1 MPTAYKDGAYRD
13 GLSGDPLTTDQVIDM
28 IADVLRSLP
37 PGRQQQAI
45 LAVQKVVRTIL
56 NDMIDAGDAR
66 LIPVSSDSPVEL
78 VVIER

>member
-1 MPTAYKDGAYRD
+1 MPTAYKDGAFRD
-13 GLSGDPLTTDQVIDM
+13 GLSGDPLTPDSVIDM

-37 PGRQQQAI
+37 PKRQQQAI

-56 NDMIDAGDAR
+56 DDMIDAGDAT
-66 LIPVSSDSPVEL
+66 LIPVSSDSQIDL

>member
-1 MPTAYKDGAYRD
+1 MPTAYKDGAFRD
-13 GLSGDPLTTDQVIDM
+13 DLSGDPLTPEKVIDM

-37 PGRQQQAI
+37 PKRQQQAI

-56 NDMIDAGDAR
+56 DDMIDAGDAT
-66 LIPVSSDSPVEL
+66 LIPVSSDSQIDL